1 MYIESIE
8 LENFRNYEKEKVSF
22 HRKVNMILGENAQG
36 KTNLLESI
44 YLMSLGKSFRTPREK
59 EMIKM
64 GSEFCRVKT
73 AYKENGG
80 EKEILEIFI
89 SKEGKKGIK
98 KNSLKIEKISQLLDN
113 IYVVVFSP
121 EDMKIVKED
130 PEKRRSF
137 MDREMCQMKYSYMSS
152 LYSYKKILAQ
162 RNAYLKERKID
173 EDIMEVWDEQLSE
186 AGAVLISGRE
196 DFIKKI
202 DEISRNLNYEITEGK
217 EKLEIKYRPSIENS
231 ENKDDLKKNIMKTL
245 KKNRQN
251 DLFYGNT
258 GKGPHKDDFDI
269 YINENEAK
277 KYGSQGQQRTAALSI
292 KLAETKII
300 EKEKKEK
307 PILLLDDVFSELDAN
322 RQKYLINSLWDMQL
336 FITTTEISSDIKKTL
351 PEGKEYTV
359 ENGKVLQKAG
369 YI

>member
-8 LENFRNYEKEKVSF
+8 LENFRNYEKEKVNF

-121 EDMKIVKED
+121 EDLKIVKED

-137 MDREMCQMKYSYMSS
+137 MDREM
-152 LYSYKKILAQ
+152 
-162 RNAYLKERKID
+162 
-173 EDIMEVWDEQLSE
+173 
-186 AGAVLISGRE
+186 LI
-196 DFIKKI
+196 
-202 DEISRNLNYEITEGK
+202 
-217 EKLEIKYRPSIENS
+217 
-231 ENKDDLKKNIMKTL
+231 
-245 KKNRQN
+245 
-251 DLFYGNT
+251 
-258 GKGPHKDDFDI
+258 
-269 YINENEAK
+269 
-277 KYGSQGQQRTAALSI
+277 
-292 KLAETKII
+292 
-300 EKEKKEK
+300 
-307 PILLLDDVFSELDAN
+307 
-322 RQKYLINSLWDMQL
+322 
-336 FITTTEISSDIKKTL
+336 
-351 PEGKEYTV
+351 
-359 ENGKVLQKAG
+359 
-369 YI
+369 

>member
-1 MYIESIE
+1 
-8 LENFRNYEKEKVSF
+8 
-22 HRKVNMILGENAQG
+22 
-36 KTNLLESI
+36 
-44 YLMSLGKSFRTPREK
+44 
-59 EMIKM
+59 
-64 GSEFCRVKT
+64 
-73 AYKENGG
+73 
-80 EKEILEIFI
+80 
-89 SKEGKKGIK
+89 
-98 KNSLKIEKISQLLDN
+98 
-113 IYVVVFSP
+113 
-121 EDMKIVKED
+121 
-130 PEKRRSF
+130 
-137 MDREMCQMKYSYMSS
+137 
-152 LYSYKKILAQ
+152 
-162 RNAYLKERKID
+162 
-173 EDIMEVWDEQLSE
+173 
-186 AGAVLISGRE
+186 
-196 DFIKKI
+196 
-202 DEISRNLNYEITEGK
+202 
-217 EKLEIKYRPSIENS
+217 
-231 ENKDDLKKNIMKTL
+231 MKTL

-307 PILLLDDVFSELDAN
+307 PILLLDDVLSELDAN
-322 RQKYLINSLWDMQL
+322 RQKYLINSIWDMQL